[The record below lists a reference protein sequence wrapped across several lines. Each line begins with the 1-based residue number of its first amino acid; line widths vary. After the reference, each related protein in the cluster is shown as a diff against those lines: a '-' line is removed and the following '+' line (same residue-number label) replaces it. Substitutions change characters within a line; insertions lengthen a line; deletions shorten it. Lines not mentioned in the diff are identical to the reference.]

1 MNLIGMFTSIAPDFH
16 FERKLTWLCHD
27 QIALLSRVTATIKN
41 IEGFPQL
48 PMFPGIPSEKLLNK
62 TIIMSAL
69 DLQTIRNG
77 KIKQELHI
85 ENYPAALH
93 QMLNDEPEPDFG
105 FKEDF
110 LKDPNSSCW
119 FF

>member
-1 MNLIGMFTSIAPDFH
+1 
-16 FERKLTWLCHD
+16 
-27 QIALLSRVTATIKN
+27 
-41 IEGFPQL
+41 
-48 PMFPGIPSEKLLNK
+48 
-62 TIIMSAL
+62 MSAL

-105 FKEDF
+105 FNEDF

>member
-1 MNLIGMFTSIAPDFH
+1 
-16 FERKLTWLCHD
+16 
-27 QIALLSRVTATIKN
+27 
-41 IEGFPQL
+41 
-48 PMFPGIPSEKLLNK
+48 MFPGIPSEKLLNK
-62 TIIMSAL
+62 TIIMNAL

-110 LKDPNSSCW
+110 LKDPDSSCW
-119 FF
+119 LF

>member
-1 MNLIGMFTSIAPDFH
+1 
-16 FERKLTWLCHD
+16 
-27 QIALLSRVTATIKN
+27 
-41 IEGFPQL
+41 
-48 PMFPGIPSEKLLNK
+48 MFPGIPSGKLLNK
-62 TIIMSAL
+62 TIIMNAL

-105 FKEDF
+105 FNEDF